1 MFCYQ
6 CQETAKGTGCT
17 VKGVCGKSDDVANMQ
32 DLLIFVLKGIS
43 IYTKVAR
50 ENNVE
55 YDKKINKF
63 IFDGL
68 FATIT
73 NANFDKKVFIERVRE
88 GLEIRNNVR
97 LSLKDAGIELKESK
111 LHESATWQA
120 FTPDEYERK
129 ASDVGVLKTENE
141 DIRSLRELIT
151 YGVKGLAAYTEHAY
165 NLEHENEELYKF
177 MQDALVAT
185 TDDSLTVDDLVAL
198 TLETGKYGVDAMAL
212 LDKANTTTYGN
223 PEITKVNIGVR
234 NNPGILISGHDLRD
248 MEDLLKQTEGTGV
261 DVYTHSEMLPANYY
275 PAFKKYDHF
284 VGNYGNSWWKQ
295 KEEFESFNG
304 PILFTTN
311 CIVPPPKNAKYSD
324 KVYTTGASGFEGFTH
339 IPDREKGGQK
349 DFSQIIEHAKKCE
362 SPVEI
367 EKGEI
372 VGGFAHNQVIQ
383 LADKVVGAVKS
394 GAIKKFFVMAG
405 CDGRMKS
412 REYYTE
418 FADQLPKDTVIL
430 TAGCAK
436 YRYNKLPL
444 GDIDGIPRVLD
455 AGQCNDSY
463 SLAVIAMKLKEVFEL
478 NDINELPIAYNIA
491 WYEQKAVIVLLALL
505 YLGVKNIHLG
515 PTLPAFL
522 SPNVANVLVEKFGIS
537 GIKTVEEDIKMF
549 MN

>member
-1 MFCYQ
+1 MFCFQ
-6 CQETAKGTGCT
+6 CQEAAKGTGCT
-17 VKGVCGKSDDVANMQ
+17 IKGVCGKTDDVANMQ
-32 DLLIFVLKGIS
+32 DLLLFVLKGIS
-43 IYTKVAR
+43 IYTKAAR

-88 GLEIRNNVR
+88 GLEIRNSVR
-97 LSLKDAGIELKESK
+97 LALKEAGIELDESK

-129 ASDVGVLKTENE
+129 ATDVGVLKTENE
-141 DIRSLRELIT
+141 DVRSLRELIT

-165 NLEHENEELYKF
+165 NLDQENEELYKF

-185 TDDSLTVDDLVAL
+185 TDDNLTADDLVAL

-212 LDKANTTTYGN
+212 LDKANTTAYGN

-324 KVYTTGASGFEGFTH
+324 KVYTTGAAGFDGFTH
-339 IPDREKGGQK
+339 IPNREKGGQK

-362 SPVEI
+362 APEEI

-372 VGGFAHNQVIQ
+372 VGGFAHNQVMQ

-478 NDINELPIAYNIA
+478 NDINELPIEYNIA